1 MVMTIVKH
9 SPRQLAEIAASLDL
23 EFNDISLLEL
33 ALVHGSFI
41 AEFPGVFE
49 ESNQRLE
56 FLGDAVLGLIVAQ
69 ELLTRFPEWPEGR
82 MTEVRAS
89 LVDGQSLSKIGA
101 RLGLGDWLVMG
112 RGEIDRGGSERWS
125 NLADAFEALMGALFI
140 DQGYDASR
148 DFAIRVMAPELELAA
163 EAEAAPRHPK
173 SLLHEAAMERGYGP
187 PMYKTVHMKGPS
199 HDPTFTVQAVV
210 NGEAMG
216 TGEGRSKKS
225 AGAEAAGAALVALS
239 DD

>member
-1 MVMTIVKH
+1 MKH
-9 SPRQLAEIAASLDL
+9 SSRQLAEIAAALDL
-23 EFNDISLLEL
+23 EFDDISLLEM
-33 ALVHGSFI
+33 AFVHGSFV
-41 AEFPGVFE
+41 AEFPGVFD

-82 MTEVRAS
+82 MTQVRAS
-89 LVDGQSLSKIGA
+89 LVDGESLAKIGA

-112 RGEIDRGGSERWS
+112 RGEIERGGSERRS
-125 NLADAFEALMGALFI
+125 NLADAFEALMGALFL

-148 DFAIRVMAPELELAA
+148 DFALRVMGPEFDMAGDA
-163 EAEAAPRHPK
+163 ETAPRHPK

-187 PMYKTVHMKGPS
+187 PVYKTVNMEGPS

-210 NGEAMG
+210 NGVTLG
-216 TGEGRSKKS
+216 TGQGRSKKS
-225 AGAEAAGAALVALS
+225 AGSEAAVEALAALTEE
-239 DD
+239 